1 MALEVSRSH
10 WVLVRAG
17 LVEVV
22 VMAVVVHGW
31 RVLKP
36 RLGLYV
42 LSRCGLSTGPGLNFR
57 SWFHTP
63 LMTVVKGLVTNGVD
77 FSGDRAD
84 SDAEEGTGEEPSRAT
99 QEASTPACHMVS
111 GVY

>member
-1 MALEVSRSH
+1 M
-10 WVLVRAG
+10 
-17 LVEVV
+17 

-42 LSRCGLSTGPGLNFR
+42 LSRCGLSTGPGLNIR

-63 LMTVVKGLVTNGVD
+63 LMTVVKGLATNGVD

-84 SDAEEGTGEEPSRAT
+84 SDAEEGTGEEPSRAA
-99 QEASTPACHMVS
+99 QEASTSACHMVS
-111 GVY
+111 GLY

>member
-1 MALEVSRSH
+1 M
-10 WVLVRAG
+10 
-17 LVEVV
+17 

-42 LSRCGLSTGPGLNFR
+42 LSRCGLSTGPGLNIR

-63 LMTVVKGLVTNGVD
+63 LMTAVKGLAVNGVD
-77 FSGDRAD
+77 FSGDQAD
-84 SDAEEGTGEEPSRAT
+84 SDAEEGTGEEPSRAA
-99 QEASTPACHMVS
+99 QEASTSACHMVS
-111 GVY
+111 GLY

>member
-1 MALEVSRSH
+1 MVLEVSQSH

-22 VMAVVVHGW
+22 VMAAVVHGW

-42 LSRCGLSTGPGLNFR
+42 FSRSGLSTGPGLNIR

-84 SDAEEGTGEEPSRAT
+84 SDAEEGTGEEPSRAA
-99 QEASTPACHMVS
+99 QEAPACHMVS

>member
-42 LSRCGLSTGPGLNFR
+42 LSRCGLSTGPGLNIR

-63 LMTVVKGLVTNGVD
+63 LRTAVKG
-77 FSGDRAD
+77 FSGDQAD
-84 SDAEEGTGEEPSRAT
+84 SDAEEGTGEEPSRAA
-99 QEASTPACHMVS
+99 QEASIPACHMVS
-111 GVY
+111 GLY

>member
-42 LSRCGLSTGPGLNFR
+42 LSRCVLSTGPGLNIR

-63 LMTVVKGLVTNGVD
+63 LMTAVKG
-77 FSGDRAD
+77 FSGDQAD
-84 SDAEEGTGEEPSRAT
+84 SDAEEGTGGEPSRAA

-111 GVY
+111 GLY